1 MAKILLVEHDQDL
14 RFILVRVLNAAGHDV
29 EILNDGIQI
38 TNNRITWPD
47 VFILDQAMPVIDG
60 LALPNCLRINKETK
74 HIPIIMI
81 STYPEV
87 KRKAKR
93 LGVSEFL
100 HKPFHTKD
108 LLMSIERQ
116 INPGA

>member
-1 MAKILLVEHDQDL
+1 MARILLAEHDQDL

-29 EILNDGIQI
+29 EILNESVPDQV
-38 TNNRITWPD
+38 RWPD
-47 VFILDQAMPVIDG
+47 VFILDQPIPAIDVQDLLKYLKVNGESKNIPV
-60 LALPNCLRINKETK
+60 
-74 HIPIIMI
+74 IMI

-100 HKPFHTKD
+100 NKPFDAKD

-116 INPGA
+116 INPL